1 MHPSNVN
8 KVLSDEETLDIGK
21 TAEALQEQQRLD
33 AKRRKA
39 TGGPWASVNAWMR
52 KKSREQE
59 EERDRQKIAKVW
71 NKYKK
76 NET

>member
-21 TAEALQEQQRLD
+21 TAEALQEKQRLD

-52 KKSREQE
+52 KKAREQAE
-59 EERDRQKIAKVW
+59 EGLRQRIAKAW
-71 NKYKK
+71 NKHKK
-76 NET
+76 KP